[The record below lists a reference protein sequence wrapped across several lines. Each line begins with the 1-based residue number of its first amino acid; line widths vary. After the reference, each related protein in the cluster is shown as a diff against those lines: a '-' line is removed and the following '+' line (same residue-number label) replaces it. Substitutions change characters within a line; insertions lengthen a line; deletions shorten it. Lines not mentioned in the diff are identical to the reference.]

1 MEELLMLSYPM
12 GVMPA
17 QMLRG
22 RELLDPQ
29 TNEPAT
35 QLLIGRMARCHE
47 VRCEAEVRQDIRDCF
62 GKARLVPH
70 IMSWKA
76 LLLLLCCIN
85 AAWHAK
91 LTSKQ
96 TSV

>member
-35 QLLIGRMARCHE
+35 QLLVGRMARCHE
-47 VRCEAEVRQDIRDCF
+47 VRGV
-62 GKARLVPH
+62 
-70 IMSWKA
+70 
-76 LLLLLCCIN
+76 
-85 AAWHAK
+85 K
-91 LTSKQ
+91 LK
-96 TSV
+96 